1 MSDLYE
7 YNVKSETQKNNYQFM
22 SETKISK
29 LVTKMA
35 VPSIIS
41 MLVLSVYSLSDIYF
55 VSKLGTSASAAVGIV
70 FSVMT
75 LIQAFS
81 FMLGTGAGSLIARYL
96 GAGKLKN
103 TDEIASVTFF
113 SSLLGGIIVLILGQY
128 FKTDLMKLLG
138 ATSTILP
145 YAEEFSHY
153 ILIASPVMCCAFV
166 LNILLR
172 SQGKPVL
179 SMIGLAVG
187 GILNI
192 ILAPILIFY
201 FKMGISG
208 SGLATL
214 ISQCV
219 SFIVL
224 LILYLLQKG
233 FAKIKISLFVKNFT
247 TWIISIVVTGSA
259 TLLRQGLVMVANVL
273 LNNHA
278 RIYGDSALAGI
289 TISSRIFL
297 FVVSVMFGLGQGFQT
312 VAGFSFGAKNFGR
325 LKSSFKFTLF
335 LSFIIETCLA
345 VLLFVFSSSIIKVFQ
360 SNEEVAKIGSEA
372 VRYFALSLPFL
383 PIAVITNMLFQSTGQ
398 NKQGIFLA
406 SCRQGIFFIPLIFIL
421 TKFFQ
426 LKGIEIC
433 QPISNFLTALT
444 AIPFLIWYFKKLNLS
459 NSDLDKK

>member
-7 YNVKSETQKNNYQFM
+7 YNLKSEAQKNNYQFM

-35 VPSIIS
+35 VPSIVS
-41 MLVLSVYSLSDIYF
+41 MLVLSIYSLSDIYF

-81 FMLGTGAGSLIARYL
+81 FMLGTGAGSLIARNL
-96 GAGKLKN
+96 GAGKIKN
-103 TDEIASVTFF
+103 TDEITSVTFF
-113 SSLLGGIIVLILGQY
+113 SSLLGGIIILILGQY

-179 SMIGLAVG
+179 SMIGLSVG

-201 FKMGISG
+201 FKLGISG

-214 ISQCV
+214 ISQIV

-224 LILYLLQKG
+224 LILYLSQKD
-233 FAKIKISLFVKNFT
+233 FAKIKISLFVKKFS

-278 RIYGDSALAGI
+278 RLYGDSALAGI
-289 TISSRIFL
+289 TISSRVFL

-312 VAGFSFGAKNFGR
+312 VAGFSFGAKNFVR

-335 LSFIIETCLA
+335 LSFIIETCLS
-345 VLLFVFSSSIIKVFQ
+345 VLLFIFATSIIK
-360 SNEEVAKIGSEA
+360 
-372 VRYFALSLPFL
+372 YFALSLPFL

-433 QPISNFLTALT
+433 QPISNFLTAIT
-444 AIPFLIWYFKKLNLS
+444 AVPFLIWYFRKLNLS
-459 NSDLDKK
+459 NSDLSKK